1 MEKEKKW
8 EDIQD
13 LLNFSQQTNG
23 YYGESD
29 GLNYFEED
37 LIFIEQTQKEKDNTK

>member
-1 MEKEKKW
+1 MEKEKW
-8 EDIQD
+8 ENIQD

-37 LIFIEQTQKEKDNTK
+37 LIFIENKKEQDSNDEK

>member
-1 MEKEKKW
+1 MDEEKEW
-8 EDIQD
+8 IEIQD

-29 GLNYFEED
+29 GLNYFEDD
-37 LIFIEQTQKEKDNTK
+37 LIFIEKNSEKENNK